1 MIDSSPI
8 RERFAALSRHLSE
21 RDRRLWAASEAR
33 AAGYGGIAAVSAATG
48 IAASTI
54 GRGLK
59 ELASADTL
67 DVGRVRR
74 RGGGRQPLVKK
85 DATLLADLL
94 ALVDP
99 SARGDPMS
107 PLRWTC
113 KSLSQLAAALA
124 AKGHRVGRTV
134 VGELLHQQK
143 FSLQANRKTREGDSH
158 PDRDAQFVHIND
170 TVAAA
175 LAAGEP
181 VISVDTKKKE
191 LVGDFKNAGREWR
204 PAGQPQD
211 VRVHDFLIKELGRAV
226 PYGVYDLADDAGW
239 VSVGMDH
246 DTSAF
251 AVQSIR
257 RWWAEVGRP
266 RYPGATRL
274 VITADGGGSN
284 GSRVRLWKRELQR
297 LANELGLD
305 IVVHHLPPGTS
316 KWNKI
321 EHRLFS
327 FITMNWK
334 AQPLI
339 SYRVIVDL
347 ISATTTKTGLTVR
360 CELDSNAYPKGIVVS
375 DQEIAEIN
383 ITRDAFHG
391 EWNYTISP
399 ITQSVRAL
407 ISGRRLSA
415 LELLLPSPK
424 RLMAGKSLGSEK

>member
-1 MIDSSPI
+1 MIDSSAI
-8 RERFAALSRHLSE
+8 RERFGALSRHLSE
-21 RDRRLWAASEAR
+21 RDRRLWSASEAR

-67 DVGRVRR
+67 EPGRVRR
-74 RGGGRQPLVKK
+74 RGGGDKPLVTK

-158 PDRDAQFVHIND
+158 PDRDAQFVHINGA
-170 TVAAA
+170 VAAA

-204 PAGQPQD
+204 PAGQPQE

-257 RWWAEVGRP
+257 RWWVEVGRP
-266 RYPGATRL
+266 RYPRASRL

-284 GSRVRLWKRELQR
+284 CSRVRLWKRELQR
-297 LANELGLD
+297 LANELGID
-305 IVVHHLPPGTS
+305 VVVHHLPPGTS

-339 SYRVIVDL
+339 SYRVIIDL

-360 CELDSNAYPKGIVVS
+360 CELDSKAYPKGIVVS
-375 DQEIAEIN
+375 DREIADIN

-391 EWNYTISP
+391 EWNYTIRP
-399 ITQSVRAL
+399 TTQSVEAV
-407 ISGRRLSA
+407 IS
-415 LELLLPSPK
+415 K
-424 RLMAGKSLGSEK
+424 